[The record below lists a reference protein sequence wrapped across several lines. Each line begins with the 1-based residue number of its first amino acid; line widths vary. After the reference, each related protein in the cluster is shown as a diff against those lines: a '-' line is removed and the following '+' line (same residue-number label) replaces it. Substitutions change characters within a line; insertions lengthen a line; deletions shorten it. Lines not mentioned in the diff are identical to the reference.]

1 MKGKIALVT
10 FTLVTTLISSPQ
22 AFSAGKTAIVIKQAG
37 RSPTSIPNTI
47 LSGNGIPAK
56 TIGIDGDF
64 FIDIK
69 NANLYGP
76 KTKGV
81 WKLATSLRIPDV
93 KEIVL
98 PTPGIDGAKGNQGEQ
113 GLTGAAGTNGVDGI
127 KGADGAKG
135 ATGNTG
141 ATGATGSTGAS
152 GFTGATGSVGATGLK
167 GDTGAAGA
175 KGDTGAA
182 GAKGDTGAAG
192 AAGSAV
198 AKGDAGAQ
206 GTQGIQG
213 IQGATGSTGA
223 TGAAGPT
230 GPAGA
235 AGSAVAKGDQGTQ
248 GIQGLSGSNGTNGTN
263 GTNGSNGAAGIS
275 KSYWVQVPNIILPAN
290 ADSGAQESSDM
301 FSLEANASYSFE
313 ILLDGLLPLTN
324 IEDFKINALLVCTPA
339 CSSLQQFV
347 VSSNSVSN
355 SNGMTNK
362 QFGIRIMGVI
372 GTGAETPALKVR
384 LTIKTATAVSSIM
397 FMGYALINKVGSIG

>member
-182 GAKGDTGAAG
+182 GA
-192 AAGSAV
+192 AGSAV

-263 GTNGSNGAAGIS
+263 GTNGAAGIS

>member
-10 FTLVTTLISSPQ
+10 FTLITTLISSPQ

-113 GLTGAAGTNGVDGI
+113 GLTGAAGANGIDGI

-182 GAKGDTGAAG
+182 GA
-192 AAGSAV
+192 AGSAV
-198 AKGDAGAQ
+198 AKGDVGAQ

-275 KSYWVQVPNIILPAN
+275 KSMFVSLVQTFLSASPSGAVTSWLTFGALEAGGAYTFQIIFEGVYSPSSFTTPLNIGIRLAANDAAAVPIFQVFA
-290 ADSGAQESSDM
+290 ADSVAVISGNEGRHIQFLIIGTITTSV
-301 FSLEANASYSFE
+301 
-313 ILLDGLLPLTN
+313 TN
-324 IEDFKINALLVCTPA
+324 SFKIQVFEQLGTAGTP
-339 CSSLQQFV
+339 
-347 VSSNSVSN
+347 
-355 SNGMTNK
+355 
-362 QFGIRIMGVI
+362 
-372 GTGAETPALKVR
+372 
-384 LTIKTATAVSSIM
+384 TISFT
-397 FMGYALINKVGSIG
+397 GYALINKVGSIG